1 MATPKT
7 STPLDRML
15 WLSHQLG
22 DETRGLAILGEGNT
36 STRLEAQQFLVK
48 ASGST
53 LGSLQP
59 KQATACH
66 SKSLLSLLQI
76 KKISDQEV
84 DQALLDSRVDS
95 QALKPSVEAVFHAYL
110 LSLPEVHFVGHTHP
124 IAVNQLL
131 CSGKGKLFAE
141 KRLFPDQIVCCG
153 AASALVPYTDPG
165 LILAKTIRTQV
176 EKFIDRT
183 GTLPKTILIENHGL
197 ICIGKTEKEV
207 LASTLMAEKSAKILV
222 GALSANPKGV
232 VYLTPAQVQRIAGRP
247 DEHYRQK
254 ILNQQ

>member
-1 MATPKT
+1 MRNPKAL
-7 STPLDRML
+7 SPLDRML

-36 STRLEAQQFLVK
+36 STRIDSQQFIVK

-53 LGSLQP
+53 LGNLQP
-59 KQATACH
+59 QQATACN
-66 SKSLLSLLQI
+66 SKSLLNLLKI

-84 DQALLDSRVDS
+84 DQALLDSRIDPK
-95 QALKPSVEAVFHAYL
+95 ALKPSVEAVFHAYL
-110 LSLPEVHFVGHTHP
+110 LSLPDVHFVGHTHP

-131 CSGKGKLFAE
+131 CSGKGKLFAD

-153 AASALVPYTDPG
+153 ASSALVPYTDPG

-176 EKFIDRT
+176 EKFIDHT

-207 LASTLMAEKSAKILV
+207 LASTLMAEKSAKIMV
-222 GALSANPKGV
+222 GALSVNPKGA
-232 VYLTPAQVQRIAGRP
+232 VYLTATQVQRIAGRP

-254 ILNQQ
+254 ILNQS